1 MKQLYIR
8 GVRAVGAP
16 LRAAGLLGRLERRAP
31 RSRSAA
37 WAASLFAIHDV
48 DGLQRLDVPW
58 WTFDSAERVAAW
70 LGEHPGARVFE
81 WGSGASTLWL
91 AARAGEVHSVEH
103 HAGWAEV
110 LAPRL
115 PANVVLR
122 VVEPVATPAPAVPS
136 AKPGHGGLD
145 FADYV
150 AAIDDVPGT
159 FDVVVI
165 DGRAREACLERAV
178 DRLAPGGLIVFDN
191 VDRQRYVDAID
202 RSLEVAGTGG
212 RDRLAMTMTRGLTPA
227 LPYPT
232 RTALISSVPGAVP
245 EVT

>member
-16 LRAAGLLGRLERRAP
+16 LRATGLLDRLERRAS
-31 RSRSAA
+31 RSRAA
-37 WAASLFAIHDV
+37 TWTASLFAIHDV

-58 WTFDSAERVAAW
+58 WTFDSADRVADW
-70 LGEHPGARVFE
+70 LRDHPGARVFE

-115 PANVVLR
+115 PANVSLR
-122 VVEPVATPAPAVPS
+122 VVEPVTTATPAVPS
-136 AKPGHGGLD
+136 AKPGHSGLD

-150 AAIDDVPGT
+150 AAIDDVPGD

-165 DGRAREACLERAV
+165 DGRAREACLSRAV
-178 DRLAPGGLIVFDN
+178 ERLAPGGIIVFDN
-191 VDRQRYVDAID
+191 VDRRRYVDAID
-202 RSLEVAGTGG
+202 RTLAARG
-212 RDRLAMTMTRGLTPA
+212 DALAMTMTRGLTPA

-232 RTALISSVPGAVP
+232 RTALLSSSLVPTPDAG
-245 EVT
+245 VT